1 MDSRQSLGGSLCD
14 DAEAYASLG
23 LWPPRQTVIARAQ
36 HRTFF
41 LLVSARMPTMAPD
54 SAQNAEEMRM
64 DRATRINFQM
74 EHDVHYWARHLGIT
88 EKALRSTAFAVG
100 SNPARIRER
109 LLLLENEGL
118 VGRRK

>member
-1 MDSRQSLGGSLCD
+1 MR
-14 DAEAYASLG
+14 
-23 LWPPRQTVIARAQ
+23 
-36 HRTFF
+36 
-41 LLVSARMPTMAPD
+41 TMAPD
-54 SAQNAEEMRM
+54 SAQDEGEMRRT
-64 DRATRINFQM
+64 RATRIDFQV

-100 SNPARIRER
+100 SDLARIRER